1 LLGLYYFRWTGTSEE
16 FEEYFGRSREIADG
30 IEGADLKG
38 VFLPTSEWN
47 YVALVEATSFD
58 KIMDIYKTYLKKYG
72 AHPKIPLAK
81 LELLLTFEELGY
93 TT

>member
-1 LLGLYYFRWTGTSEE
+1 MLGLYYFRWTGTSEE
-16 FEEYFGRSREIADG
+16 FKEYFSRSKEIADG

-47 YVALVEATSFD
+47 YVALIQGSFD
-58 KIMDIYKTYLKKYG
+58 KIMEVYKTYLKKYG

-81 LELLLTFEELGY
+81 LELLITMEEVGY
-93 TT
+93 PT